1 MSNEDQIKKLLGKI
15 DDLSCNIEKINLAE
29 YVEILRNPKRL
40 LYLNFLSGMARGFGM
55 AVGFTLLGAMLIY
68 ILQKIM
74 ILRLPLIGEFIA
86 EIVNIV
92 QQRLSIM

>member
-1 MSNEDQIKKLLGKI
+1 
-15 DDLSCNIEKINLAE
+15 
-29 YVEILRNPKRL
+29 
-40 LYLNFLSGMARGFGM
+40 MARGFGM